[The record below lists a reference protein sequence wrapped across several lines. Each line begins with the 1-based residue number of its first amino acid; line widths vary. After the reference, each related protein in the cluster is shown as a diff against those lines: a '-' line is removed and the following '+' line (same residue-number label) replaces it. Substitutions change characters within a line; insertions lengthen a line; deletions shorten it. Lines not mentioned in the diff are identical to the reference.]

1 MAEDTE
7 VRKILERIRTI
18 AVVGCSKDPAKDA
31 HRVPKY
37 MQMHGYRIIPVN
49 PTATE
54 ILGEKAYPSL
64 DAVPVPYDA
73 VDIFRPS
80 ADVPPIVDQAIKGP
94 GKVIW
99 MQLGIRNEGAAQK
112 ARAAGKIVVQDR
124 CMMPAKAWTGI
135 SIHSAPSLGNSSRN
149 TSSPRPSSAARNDAR
164 PSLDSQ
170 TRPSRVPAE
179 TTAWSSQ
186 ARSWTRG
193 IDALRVQRTFARS
206 WYPSRSAFASGD
218 FVPPARWALSRAA
231 ATAGWDVS
239 TVWKSTTRRSPRHPM
254 GPATVPAEKRV
265 SADRRGSFL
274 RSRGSDATQFSA
286 GRPTSLRRPV

>member
-80 ADVPPIVDQAIKGP
+80 ADVLPIVDQAIKGP

-112 ARAAGKIVVQDR
+112 ARAAGKVVVQDR
-124 CMMPAKAWTGI
+124 CMMRD
-135 SIHSAPSLGNSSRN
+135 H
-149 TSSPRPSSAARNDAR
+149 AR
-164 PSLDSQ
+164 LF
-170 TRPSRVPAE
+170 
-179 TTAWSSQ
+179 
-186 ARSWTRG
+186 G
-193 IDALRVQRTFARS
+193 
-206 WYPSRSAFASGD
+206 GD
-218 FVPPARWALSRAA
+218 VL
-231 ATAGWDVS
+231 
-239 TVWKSTTRRSPRHPM
+239 
-254 GPATVPAEKRV
+254 E
-265 SADRRGSFL
+265 
-274 RSRGSDATQFSA
+274 
-286 GRPTSLRRPV
+286 